1 MPSPTLEAAI
11 GGELQETTSTTPE
24 QVHKLVAK
32 ARVAQAVFETFSQ
45 GRVDAIVRDFAKY
58 VYDNAE
64 AVAAMA
70 HKETGLGVY
79 EDKVQKA
86 KGKSRLIWNN
96 LKGKKSRGIIGE
108 DAEANLILVAKP
120 MGVVGAVCPVTN
132 PVVTPMCNAMFALK
146 AGNAIIFAP
155 HPKADDST
163 WDLTLQ
169 YQRIVREHGGPEDLV
184 QTVRH
189 GSVET
194 TQALMRAVDVVVAT
208 GGGAMVRS
216 AYSSGKPSYGVG
228 AGNVPVV
235 IDRGVDLQDAAAM
248 ITAGAAFDNGI
259 ICSHEQFVLAPEEQY
274 EATIEAFRAT
284 GKVWFTA
291 DKTEVE
297 RLRAVVFRNGHMN
310 KDVVGR
316 SAQEIGAKAGL
327 DIPASARVI
336 LVPADGAGTAD
347 ALAKEKLCPVVAI
360 LPYTTFEDA
369 VAKAKANLLVEG
381 AGHSAALHSHDA
393 EHIRTM
399 GLALPVSRLVVNQA
413 SSLTAGGSLTNG
425 FAPTTTLG
433 CGSWGG
439 NSISENLDYKHL
451 MNVSRIG
458 NVITHRKVPSDEEIW
473 AA

>member
-1 MPSPTLEAAI
+1 
-11 GGELQETTSTTPE
+11 
-24 QVHKLVAK
+24 
-32 ARVAQAVFETFSQ
+32 
-45 GRVDAIVRDFAKY
+45 
-58 VYDNAE
+58 
-64 AVAAMA
+64 
-70 HKETGLGVY
+70 
-79 EDKVQKA
+79 
-86 KGKSRLIWNN
+86 
-96 LKGKKSRGIIGE
+96 
-108 DAEANLILVAKP
+108 
-120 MGVVGAVCPVTN
+120 
-132 PVVTPMCNAMFALK
+132 
-146 AGNAIIFAP
+146 
-155 HPKADDST
+155 
-163 WDLTLQ
+163 
-169 YQRIVREHGGPEDLV
+169 
-184 QTVRH
+184 
-189 GSVET
+189 
-194 TQALMRAVDVVVAT
+194 
-208 GGGAMVRS
+208 
-216 AYSSGKPSYGVG
+216 
-228 AGNVPVV
+228 
-235 IDRGVDLQDAAAM
+235 
-248 ITAGAAFDNGI
+248 
-259 ICSHEQFVLAPEEQY
+259 
-274 EATIEAFRAT
+274 
-284 GKVWFTA
+284 
-291 DKTEVE
+291 
-297 RLRAVVFRNGHMN
+297 VVFRNGHMN